1 MRSTGSDPFDHAP
14 GGAARAPACTL
25 EPSSSVNNQMGICP
39 TDTFPAL
46 VCDVD
51 ARKAVERLYAAKGM
65 SPKKQ
70 LAILVR
76 DFAQI
81 QAYTLGFPTTGM
93 GTDTF
98 RLARRALPGPVRSL
112 PHARTDTS
120 PASDAVL
127 LTGPVHQIPSSRPAW
142 SRADPG
148 QALARV
154 TCTPVSHQP
163 GRGRREGTAPCLP
176 HL

>member
-1 MRSTGSDPFDHAP
+1 MPPLCGMY
-14 GGAARAPACTL
+14 
-25 EPSSSVNNQMGICP
+25 QMGICP

-76 DFAQI
+76 DFAHI
-81 QAYTLGFPTTGM
+81 QAYTLGFPTTSM

-98 RLARRALPGPVRSL
+98 RLARRVLPGPVRSL
-112 PHARTDTS
+112 PS
-120 PASDAVL
+120 PPSCMPPPAS
-127 LTGPVHQIPSSRPAW
+127 
-142 SRADPG
+142 RAG
-148 QALARV
+148 CSLA
-154 TCTPVSHQP
+154 Q
-163 GRGRREGTAPCLP
+163 
-176 HL
+176 